1 MSEYL
6 ANARAYCQDVDQTSD
21 RGIRISWL
29 TVICKQI
36 ISHLELSES
45 AKPVTDHLI
54 AARKAVSS
62 ASLAPDAGCAIT
74 WLTETCEQILNHLEV
89 PQDSDRLPQWE
100 IDLLSK
106 GENNEQSAPVWDPR
120 LQKLLDQAQIGDLL
134 TITNRNGKHLANV
147 SGPVLV
153 DQTHDQRVGI
163 DLLDGEPYY
172 VRDEAGIVWAPIA
185 YATLCR
191 DGELVAMWVEDAHH

>member
-54 AARKAVSS
+54 GARKSVTA
-62 ASLAPDAGCAIT
+62 ASLASDASGTIA
-74 WLTETCEQILNHLEV
+74 WLTDACEQILNHLEV

-100 IDLLSK
+100 IDLLPQ
-106 GENNEQSAPVWDPR
+106 GEMDERPEPETDPR
-120 LQKLLDQAQIGDLL
+120 LQKLLDQTQFGDLL
-134 TITNRNGKHLANV
+134 TITHRRGKHLANI
-147 SGPVLV
+147 SGPVLS
-153 DQTHDQRVGI
+153 DQTHDPCVGI
-163 DLLDGEPYY
+163 DLLDGEPYI
-172 VRDEAGIVWAPIA
+172 VRNEAGIVWAPIA

>member
-62 ASLAPDAGCAIT
+62 ASMSPDAGIAIT
-74 WLTETCEQILNHLEV
+74 WLTETCEQILNHLES
-89 PQDSDRLPQWE
+89 PQGYDKLPQ
-100 IDLLSK
+100 
-106 GENNEQSAPVWDPR
+106 GEMDERPEPETDPR
-120 LQKLLDQAQIGDLL
+120 LQKLLDQTQFGDLL
-134 TITNRNGKHLANV
+134 TITHRRGKHLANI
-147 SGPVLV
+147 SGPVLS
-153 DQTHDQRVGI
+153 DQTHDPSVSI

-172 VRDEAGIVWAPIA
+172 VRDGGGTVWAPIA

-191 DGELVAMWVEDAHH
+191 DGGLVAMWVEDADH

>member
-1 MSEYL
+1 MTYHLE
-6 ANARAYCQDVDQTSD
+6 NARAYIPDADQTSD

-29 TVICKQI
+29 TVICKEI

-62 ASLAPDAGCAIT
+62 ASMSPDAGSAIT
-74 WLTETCEQILNHLEV
+74 WLTDACEQILNHLEA
-89 PQDSDRLPQWE
+89 PQAEMDERPE
-100 IDLLSK
+100 P
-106 GENNEQSAPVWDPR
+106 ETDPR
-120 LQKLLDQAQIGDLL
+120 LQKLLDQAQFGDIL
-134 TITNRNGKHLANV
+134 TITNRRGKHLANI
-147 SGPVLV
+147 SGPVLS
-153 DQTHDQRVGI
+153 DQTHDQSVSI

-172 VRDEAGIVWAPIA
+172 VRYGGGTVWGPIA

-191 DGELVAMWVEDAHH
+191 DGELVAMWVENAHH

>member
-1 MSEYL
+1 MSKYL
-6 ANARAYCQDVDQTSD
+6 ANARAYFQDADQTSD

-29 TVICKQI
+29 TVICKEI

-62 ASLAPDAGCAIT
+62 ASMSPDAGSAIT
-74 WLTETCEQILNHLEV
+74 WLTETCEQILNHLEA
-89 PQDSDRLPQWE
+89 PQ
-100 IDLLSK
+100 
-106 GENNEQSAPVWDPR
+106 GEMDERPEPETDPR
-120 LQKLLDQAQIGDLL
+120 LQKLLDQTQFGDEL
-134 TITNRNGKHLANV
+134 TITNRRGKHVASI
-147 SGPVLV
+147 SGPVLS
-153 DQTHDQRVGI
+153 DQTHDPSVSI

-172 VRDEAGIVWAPIA
+172 VRDGGGTVWAPIA

-191 DGELVAMWVEDAHH
+191 DGGLVAMWVEDANH

>member
-1 MSEYL
+1 MNDYL
-6 ANARAYCQDVDQTSD
+6 ANARAYFKDVDRTSD

-29 TVICKQI
+29 TVICKEI

-62 ASLAPDAGCAIT
+62 ASMSPDAGSAIT
-74 WLTETCEQILNHLEV
+74 WLTETCEQILNHLEA
-89 PQDSDRLPQWE
+89 PQ
-100 IDLLSK
+100 
-106 GENNEQSAPVWDPR
+106 GEMDERPEPETDPR
-120 LQKLLDQAQIGDLL
+120 LQKLLDQTQFGDLL
-134 TITNRNGKHLANV
+134 TITNRRGKYLANI
-147 SGPVLV
+147 SGPVLS
-153 DQTHDQRVGI
+153 DQTHDPSVSI

-172 VRDEAGIVWAPIA
+172 VRDGGGTVWAPIA

-191 DGELVAMWVEDAHH
+191 DGGLVAMWVEDADH